1 MDEKDN
7 ELLNESEETTI
18 EISEEQDYEIENED
32 YLSTSISI
40 DEINNLNED
49 EIRYLIEKIDVEL
62 EKYEDEIMNLYEE
75 DESDEDA
82 EDAEED
88 SKENEYK
95 RLKEL
100 KKVLYKNLRNLKK
113 IRKETGIFGLV
124 PFWYFIIAFFFF
136 IFTILPLSP
145 FFPLQLC
152 SIIVNAWPN
161 LFSSANQALIIT
173 FVVYNLV
180 VVLAGLIPLLI
191 YFKKGKKSKEKHEIF
206 KKMLIIFIINI
217 VLMLPSVI
225 SYIVNFL

>member
-75 DESDEDA
+75 DESD

-191 YFKKGKKSKEKHEIF
+191 YLKKGKKSKEKHEIF